1 MKAIGSIEIK
11 DGFVLSSPTL
21 EIKGIFEALKADE
34 TRDYYYLE
42 CYFQENGKGTV
53 HSRYW
58 IVETNDLETEINNIE
73 ILKVFTE
80 G

>member
-1 MKAIGSIEIK
+1 MKAKGKIEIK
-11 DGFVLSSPTL
+11 DGFVLSNPTV
-21 EIKGIFEALKADE
+21 EIRGIFEALKEDE
-34 TRDYYYLE
+34 THDYYYLE
-42 CYFQENGKGTV
+42 CYFKENGKGAV
-53 HSRYW
+53 YSRFW